1 MKQNEIN
8 INAETN
14 VMRVLNNTKRNQIKS
29 IATRPRKALQGNNI
43 LVVAQPQSKKTS
55 KFSSGHDRPQNIP
68 LLTTGGQA
76 PAK

>member
-43 LVVAQPQSKKTS
+43 LVVAKNSHKVKKLANLAAAMIGR
-55 KFSSGHDRPQNIP
+55 KIYPC
-68 LLTTGGQA
+68 
-76 PAK
+76 

>member
-43 LVVAQPQSKKTS
+43 LVVAKNSHKVKK
-55 KFSSGHDRPQNIP
+55 
-68 LLTTGGQA
+68 
-76 PAK
+76 PANLAAAMIGRKIYPC